1 MRKKIIILVY
11 LFTTQILVIGQ
22 NKNYIYEYSKN
33 IIEKNFLSYDI
44 IVKKLNLL
52 ENDTT
57 AKSAKVQLVK
67 NGNKVAFFRINDISN
82 NIEYILKNDSIW
94 QIVHKEKQIRYIGG
108 RNDVAGYG
116 AIIDFF
122 PIGSIFFDTT
132 VVKYYGQDSYK
143 KIGSNGRN
151 VLLKHNSQSFPEM
164 IEDIDYVTYLDT
176 INNVIDRYYLQI
188 KYINNI
194 GMQFQGYTFSN
205 YSFEPINTNYYYP
218 YEIIYEERQDE
229 IVVISDNTQKSSDVF
244 IDFKDVT
251 FMDINQ
257 NKVMLPKQ
265 GYVFVDVWYAGCM
278 PCMRAAPIVE
288 KLYEKYKDRIAF
300 YSINEVDDDIEKI
313 KKFAD
318 KMHVTMPIVIPS
330 KRGFFKN
337 ISDKGY
343 PIFVLY
349 NASDNKI
356 ISIINGYNDNLEKDL
371 EELLLKI

>member
-1 MRKKIIILVY
+1 MRKKIIILAY
-11 LFTTQILVIGQ
+11 LFATQILVIGQ

-33 IIEKNFLSYDI
+33 IIEKEFLSYDI
-44 IVKKLNLL
+44 TVKKLNLL

-229 IVVISDNTQKSSDVF
+229 IVVISDNTQISSDVF

-251 FMDINQ
+251 FMDINK
-257 NKVMLPKQ
+257 NKVVLPKQ

-300 YSINEVDDDIEKI
+300 YSINEVDDDVEKI